1 MGISEG
7 FFAFY
12 VSSDLL
18 IARFVLRITDI
29 FRISSCF
36 FFFRVLSFNLMMIQ
50 LLDCLRAV
58 AGEST

>member
-36 FFFRVLSFNLMMIQ
+36 FFRVLSFNLMMIQ